1 MQAISEGA
9 VGAPRNL
16 QVVDH
21 KGVTDSTVWCVPSP
35 RALLPTGPC
44 RLQWDPPESG
54 HFNRYEIEI
63 TNPNKLLVQL
73 APVPIKCTVAREC
86 SVLPP
91 SPSSSSPGL
100 SESLAGGEWFTD
112 CLQID
117 HLQALKA
124 YEFRVR
130 AFLEEELKQE
140 AGRSPGA
147 QACSRLA
154 EGPWSPKLMVN
165 HSPCKQHLRRL

>member
-1 MQAISEGA
+1 ML
-9 VGAPRNL
+9 GAPFSR
-16 QVVDH
+16 
-21 KGVTDSTVWCVPSP
+21 
-35 RALLPTGPC
+35 
-44 RLQWDPPESG
+44 PP
-54 HFNRYEIEI
+54 H
-63 TNPNKLLVQL
+63 PH
-73 APVPIKCTVAREC
+73 
-86 SVLPP
+86 PP
-91 SPSSSSPGL
+91 PG
-100 SESLAGGEWFTD
+100 F

-154 EGPWSPKLMVN
+154 EGPWSLKLMVN
-165 HSPCKQHLRRL
+165 HSPPASSI